1 MRIVALSLLLLGALP
16 VAAQNLSE
24 DQFNQVFNNISH
36 EYTICAAYFT
46 VVAAAVIESG
56 DAETGEEYMASS
68 NTALQFAV
76 TAGKAGRSEEMALK
90 VTKARLEIEAQ
101 AMMNE
106 IENDAA
112 NISLL
117 YAKHSE
123 RCIWVM
129 NNTIALLEEWTT
141 RILNQQMPEG

>member
-16 VAAQNLSE
+16 VPAQNLSE

-46 VVAAAVIESG
+46 VVAPAIIESG
-56 DAETGEEYMASS
+56 DAETGEKYIAAS
-68 NTALQFAV
+68 NTALQFAA
-76 TAGKAGRSEEMALK
+76 TAGKAGRSDEMALK
-90 VTKARLEIEAQ
+90 VMKARLEIEVQ

-123 RCIWVM
+123 RCVWVM
-129 NNTIALLEEWTT
+129 SNPAALLVEWTT
-141 RILNQQMPEG
+141 RILNSQ